1 MKLFFYEWYKIFCKK
16 RIWVVLLGLLAVNI
30 GVFYAQ
36 NLEESR
42 RLLELRPYIQQLED
56 SCSAMDPQQ
65 AYEEM
70 SVTYNELQA
79 LSIYQMY
86 QNNDTMPPEQREEM
100 ISSWMEANPGVL
112 EKYEG
117 TFYLEDREKSDKVK
131 MAYWYVEE
139 QLAHIAGY
147 PEFIRSM
154 EEKARQMSQVSIF
167 QKQGSFSYNNIL
179 KTPEDFA
186 PLEQLP
192 LKLGLQNGVVNATSF
207 QLTDL
212 LMLAVL
218 FLCCIF
224 LYLHEQ
230 DTGLIKLVR
239 TSRRGHFPTI
249 AAKTVSITVL
259 SVLLALAFYGPI
271 LAVGQW
277 MFGYG
282 DLSRPIQSLQ
292 NVRDCTLM
300 FTIRDYLGVYLLTKI
315 GAACLSALVMSLFFV
330 LFNSGKSIFVM
341 LGVFIGGSALLY
353 YLIQPASWLN
363 IFKYVNLF
371 AAFDVYNFYRLYINI
386 NFFTVPLNRMQL
398 CLWCGIAA
406 GILFFVGTIL
416 CYMRQYTLSF
426 VDHLLQR
433 LAAAWYRWKQKR
445 PLKGSVSLTAQEFRK
460 VLITGKSWIVLAAAL
475 LLMISR
481 MDTSPLLL
489 YTVEDSAY
497 KMYANRWSGL
507 ITQQTREEIAQEQ
520 SYLASIPQEQSRLY
534 AQYKDGILSKEDYQS
549 EYAKLQ
555 NDLVSLGEGFS
566 MLESQYQ
573 KALALEAEGIAPA
586 IVDTITADYL
596 FDNEERDLQ
605 NGLIFLLLLIL
616 ALSRVFPLD
625 DEKGMAPILQCTLK
639 GRRELVSAK
648 LLVALAVSGAVWLT
662 VFLPGYVTLFVKYNL
677 ALNAPIQNVTYFRW
691 LSLPLTIGELLLLLG
706 AGMALAGLCAA
717 VWILLLSRIAVKQS
731 FGILLSA
738 VVLVVPFL
746 ATFLGMDILR
756 RFTLVD
762 ALAPYQGIVSQGSW
776 FFLYLAGML
785 AATIVGTVWLVR
797 YRR

>member
-1 MKLFFYEWYKIFCKK
+1 M
-16 RIWVVLLGLLAVNI
+16 
-30 GVFYAQ
+30 
-36 NLEESR
+36 
-42 RLLELRPYIQQLED
+42 
-56 SCSAMDPQQ
+56 SA
-65 AYEEM
+65 
-70 SVTYNELQA
+70 TYNELQA

-100 ISSWMEANPGVL
+100 ISSWIEANPGVL

-117 TFYLEDREKSDKVK
+117 TFYMEDKEKADKVK

-186 PLEQLP
+186 PLEHLP
-192 LKLGLQNGVVNATSF
+192 LKLGLQNGVVNATNF

-212 LMLAVL
+212 LVLALL

-230 DTGLIKLVR
+230 DTGLIRLVR

-249 AAKTVSITVL
+249 AAKTVSL
-259 SVLLALAFYGPI
+259 SALAVLLALAFYGPV

-277 MFGYG
+277 MYGFG
-282 DLSRPIQSLQ
+282 DISRPIQSLQ
-292 NVRDCTLM
+292 NFRDCTLM
-300 FTIRDYLGVYLLTKI
+300 LSVGDYLGLYMLSKI
-315 GAACLSALVMSLFFV
+315 GAALLSALVMSLFFV
-330 LFNSGKSIFVM
+330 LFSSGKSIFVT
-341 LGVFIGGSALLY
+341 LGIFIGGSALLY
-353 YLIQPASWLN
+353 YLIQPASWMN
-363 IFKYVNLF
+363 FFKYINLF

-386 NFFTVPLNRMQL
+386 NFFTLPLNRMQL
-398 CLWCGIAA
+398 CLWCGVGA
-406 GILFFVGTIL
+406 GILFFVFTIV
-416 CYMRQYTLSF
+416 CFMRQYTLNF

-433 LAAAWYRWKQKR
+433 IAAAWYRWKLKR
-445 PLKGSVSLTAQEFRK
+445 PLKGSVSLAAQEIRK
-460 VLITGKSWIVLAAAL
+460 VLITGKTWVILAAAL
-475 LLMISR
+475 LLFVSR
-481 MDTSPLLL
+481 LDTSPLLL

-497 KMYANRWSGL
+497 KMYANRWSGR
-507 ITQQTREEIAQEQ
+507 ITDQTREEIAQEQ
-520 SYLASIPQEQSRLY
+520 AYLAGIPQQQSQLY
-534 AQYKDGILSKEDYQS
+534 TQYKDGSLSKEEYQAS
-549 EYAKLQ
+549 YSKLQ
-555 NDLVSLGEGFS
+555 NDLVSLGEGFG

-573 KALALEAEGIAPA
+573 KALALEEEGIAPA

-625 DEKGMAPILQCTLK
+625 DEKGMSPILQCTLK

-648 LLVALAVSGAVWLT
+648 LLVSLGVGAVVWLT
-662 VFLPGYVTLFVKYNL
+662 VFLPEYITLFTKYNL
-677 ALNAPIQNVTYFRW
+677 ALDAPIQNVQYFRW
-691 LSLPLTIGELLLLLG
+691 LSLPLTVGELLLLLG
-706 AGMALAGLCAA
+706 GGMVLAGLCAA

-731 FGILLSA
+731 FGIMLSA
-738 VVLVVPFL
+738 VLLVIPFL
-746 ATFLGMDILR
+746 ATFLGLDILR

-762 ALAPYQGIVSQGSW
+762 ALAPYQGIVNQGSW
-776 FFLYLAGML
+776 FFLYLAGMA
-785 AATIVGTVWLVR
+785 AATVGGAVWLVR